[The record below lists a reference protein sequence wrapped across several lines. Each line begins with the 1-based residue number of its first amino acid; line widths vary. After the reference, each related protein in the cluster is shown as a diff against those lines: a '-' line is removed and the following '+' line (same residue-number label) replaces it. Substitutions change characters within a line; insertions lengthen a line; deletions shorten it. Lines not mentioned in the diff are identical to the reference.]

1 MFNSSSDCTCTQSLP
16 SMVPGLLAH
25 RHDPFLRRAD
35 LVRLAGACWSTIIR
49 HGAVLAVEFC
59 AFGKQVNIAFFQ
71 ILICR
76 LVGNRI
82 DRVGQNAP
90 NDKPCELLASLRD
103 TTVLQK
109 TLVGFAEEICL
120 HKHGEDRLDQLKFLR
135 NGFELTGFFRFTV
148 YFLNCGRFRLLS
160 EKSSFA
166 YTSALS
172 VASSPKCMA
181 IYWQYSSI
189 CFSMLSPL
197 PANLNLREQMT
208 YCFVWDLF
216 FFFYEKG
223 LYFAYRMCSIRKQL
237 HPPVCDGLRRKNRG
251 FRTLNDTVLRV
262 CSLPISFQD
271 PTFEM
276 YPTLFQCF
284 DRMELS
290 PLCQVN
296 DILLGVTL
304 YLRRFRRINDSVCG
318 KVPKVLHCQRN
329 TFANPVEY
337 RIRNAHVHVPSNT
350 YLPVC
355 IYTC

>member
-1 MFNSSSDCTCTQSLP
+1 
-16 SMVPGLLAH
+16 MVPGLLAH

-35 LVRLAGACWSTIIR
+35 LVRLAGVCWSTIIR

-90 NDKPCELLASLRD
+90 NGKPCELLASLRD

-135 NGFELTGFFRFTV
+135 NGFELTGFFRFAV

-197 PANLNLREQMT
+197 PANLNLRE
-208 YCFVWDLF
+208 
-216 FFFYEKG
+216 
-223 LYFAYRMCSIRKQL
+223 
-237 HPPVCDGLRRKNRG
+237 
-251 FRTLNDTVLRV
+251 
-262 CSLPISFQD
+262 
-271 PTFEM
+271 
-276 YPTLFQCF
+276 
-284 DRMELS
+284 
-290 PLCQVN
+290 
-296 DILLGVTL
+296 
-304 YLRRFRRINDSVCG
+304 
-318 KVPKVLHCQRN
+318 
-329 TFANPVEY
+329 
-337 RIRNAHVHVPSNT
+337 
-350 YLPVC
+350 
-355 IYTC
+355 